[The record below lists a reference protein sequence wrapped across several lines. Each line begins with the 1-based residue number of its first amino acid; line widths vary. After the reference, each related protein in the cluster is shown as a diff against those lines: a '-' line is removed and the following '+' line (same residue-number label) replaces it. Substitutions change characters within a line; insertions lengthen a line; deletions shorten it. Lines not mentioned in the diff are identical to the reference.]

1 MSSAENQQYPFP
13 IAPHSLSAGEHE
25 MRDYHAAQAA
35 SRPPSDQTPYL
46 TPYIGLRARLSQV
59 WINRWTILLLLVL
72 VRTLFAIASLDN
84 SLGTARQQALSACTS
99 VENVGSAMA
108 SMPHYLAD
116 GVNELTAD
124 GIEKAING
132 LMQGLILSV
141 TGVEEIVVFVV
152 NLLTSTYV
160 CLLTF
165 AIGGSLEIAI
175 AVAED
180 VGNFLN
186 STVQDVGKDL
196 GDTANDFQTAM
207 NKFLAGIDDIGSVF
221 AGHTLTPPTVDLNS
235 SIAKLDSLQLPVGYD
250 QGLSKLNSSIPTFAQ
265 VNNLTNTAIKI
276 PFEEVKKL
284 LNESLPK
291 YTMNRSLFP
300 VPAKEQLTF
309 CSNDK
314 GVDDFF
320 DELICIERLAQKIFL
335 VVILVFAILAC
346 IPMAYRE
353 IRRWRFMRQC
363 ARHITTDAHDPMDAV
378 YLASRPYTSQAGL
391 RVAQRFSSSRR
402 KTLVRW
408 SVAYATTVPA
418 LFVLSLAVAGLLG
431 CLTQYILLK
440 AIEKEVPVLENTVIG
455 FADKVVGSLNN
466 ASEQWAVGVNDIINS
481 TNTDINK
488 DVLGWVN
495 TTTTAVNDTLN
506 VFVDGMMQGLND
518 TFGGTSLYEPVLE
531 VFNCLV
537 LLKVRGVEDALT
549 WVSDNAYVDFPM
561 IPVDTFSLGT
571 LQKVSEAGNGSILD
585 TTGTGSGATNLI
597 NDAINHVTTFI
608 AKSIRQ
614 EAIISTCVLIIWFII
629 VLIGIIRAVFLMI
642 KGGDD
647 DGVYRS
653 NVPKSPGPE
662 SQEKNHLDGFF
673 SKSKNSGELARVPT
687 YEQATAEKGDYTA
700 NKFKGQEYTLSA
712 RPLPTLQIDKA
723 TSPVLASGFTAN
735 PDERVGNV
743 GGQNIEA
750 AVRRPTHIRASS
762 HGNLAVTSPIDP
774 NPPGDFH
781 KSPYLSDPFADS
793 AR

>member
-46 TPYIGLRARLSQV
+46 TPYLGLRARLSQV

-531 VFNCLV
+531 VLNCLV

-712 RPLPTLQIDKA
+712 RPLPTFQIDKA

-743 GGQNIEA
+743 GGQNVEA